1 MTICTGHVS
10 MVCTMSEIGSVAC
23 AEAWL
28 HRCANTLRRLLPV
41 RKHLMMLSLSICD
54 VDDDDDSSILLSA
67 AAAPVCIHDASHV

>member
-1 MTICTGHVS
+1 
-10 MVCTMSEIGSVAC
+10 
-23 AEAWL
+23 
-28 HRCANTLRRLLPV
+28 LPV